1 MNICNSNTLVHGYL
15 SSRHSV
21 AALLLGSALMLP
33 LAGVC
38 GENAVHTA
46 GTVTYVSGGVDDAS
60 LDALKANL
68 QKYDLKLV
76 FALKSGAFMSSVKVA
91 ISDDRGNAVLETT
104 SDGPWF
110 LASLPAGKYRVV
122 STSPSGVSITQ
133 QAAIEPAKLKTL
145 DFRWTSE

>member
-1 MNICNSNTLVHGYL
+1 MNIRNPNTHAGKRLP
-15 SSRHSV
+15 SRNTI
-21 AALLLGSALMLP
+21 AALLLGSVLTLP
-33 LAGVC
+33 IAGIC
-38 GENAVHTA
+38 AENAVHTA

-76 FALKSGAFMSSVKVA
+76 FALKSGAFMSNVKVA
-91 ISDDRGNAVLETT
+91 ISDARGNAVLGAT

-110 LASLPAGKYRVV
+110 LANLPAGKYRVV

-133 QAAIEPAKLKTL
+133 EAAVEPAKLKTL

>member
-1 MNICNSNTLVHGYL
+1 MNQLD
-15 SSRHSV
+15 SRAYALPHLPGTGVLLFCSM
-21 AALLLGSALMLP
+21 LLLP
-33 LAGVC
+33 VAGLC
-38 GENAVHTA
+38 AENIVHTA
-46 GTVTYVSGGVDDAS
+46 GAITYVSGGVDDAS

-76 FALKSGAFMSSVKVA
+76 FALKSGAFMSNVKVA
-91 ISDDRGNAVLETT
+91 ISDARGNAVLDIT

-110 LASLPAGKYRVV
+110 LADLPAGKYRVV

-133 QAAIEPAKLKTL
+133 EAAVEPARLKTL

>member
-1 MNICNSNTLVHGYL
+1 MNIINSKLHARKLL
-15 SSRHSV
+15 SSRN
-21 AALLLGSALMLP
+21 AAAAVLLGSALMLP
-33 LAGVC
+33 VAGIC
-38 GENAVHTA
+38 AENIVHTA
-46 GTVTYVSGGVDDAS
+46 GAVTYVSGGVDDAS

-76 FALKSGAFMSSVKVA
+76 FALKSGAFMSNVKVA
-91 ISDDRGNAVLETT
+91 VSDGRGNAVLDAT

-110 LASLPAGKYRVV
+110 LANLPPGKYRVV

-133 QAAIEPAKLKTL
+133 EAAVEPAKLKTL